1 MERREAS
8 DTAGGNANWCNHY
21 GKQKAKTELQ
31 CDPAIPL
38 LGIYLKKRK
47 TVTQKDICI
56 LMFTAAS
63 FTIADMEAT

>member
-1 MERREAS
+1 MERGKYQTLLVGMQTGAI
-8 DTAGGNANWCNHY
+8 TMANR
-21 GKQKAKTELQ
+21 KLKTELQ